1 MNYPDIQKI
10 FDEQNLLCFGGP
22 SSECSGCKFGNCYGC
37 SDLRLLEAYEAA
49 IKLEIEAD
57 KIEIRN
63 KIEVL
68 ESHLES
74 KKKQINF
81 ILRCKDKIEIDR
93 DRQKLDNVELAQ
105 CNVELSKDNE
115 RLRKA
120 LKPFE
125 WFGVEDRLPDLAP
138 THNPIQ
144 VIVCYGISRY
154 TCSAVFNDGTF
165 YFCESVEDG
174 DHWTDNPISCVTH
187 WMPIPEFK
195 AAETLEGK
203 QV

>member
-1 MNYPDIQKI
+1 MNFPDKNIATAKV
-10 FDEQNLLCFGGP
+10 FQNLVLSGP
-22 SSECSGCKFGNCYGC
+22 LTNEEEIILIHIIYKAIN
-37 SDLRLLEAYEAA
+37 DYEAA
-49 IKLEIEAD
+49 IKPEVEKTEA
-57 KIEIRN
+57 ELN
-63 KIEVL
+63 K
-68 ESHLES
+68 S
-74 KKKQINF
+74 
-81 ILRCKDKIEIDR
+81 
-93 DRQKLDNVELAQ
+93 KLDNIELAQ